1 MAGKQKPIR
10 IGLVGAGQNTRYKH
24 IPGLLAQEGVELV
37 AVANRRRAS
46 SERVA
51 RDYGIARV
59 CDHWRQVV
67 EADDLDAIVIG
78 TWPYLHCPVT
88 LAALAAGKHVLTEA
102 RMAMNLAEAEM
113 MLAASRQAPHL
124 VTQIVPGGGSLHKDA
139 TIRRL
144 IADGYLGDIVAVE
157 VKQSSGF
164 IDREAPLHWRHNT
177 EYSGLNISSMGI
189 MYEDVMFWLGPVVH
203 LSALG
208 RTFVSMRTDEHG
220 VRRAISIPES
230 SRHHRGDGVRRAAP
244 HAALGGHR
252 GTAHRRSRFTAPRRP
267 CGSRAADCSAARAMM
282 RSCGPSLSRPP
293 GRGRQHHTHP
303 AGTWKRSSSGRS
315 AARVPSAARGSRTA
329 CSTWRSPRPSTAACA
344 KGAR

>member
-59 CDHWRQVV
+59 CEHWRQVV

-113 MLAASRQAPHL
+113 MLAASPSSAPPRDPNRPRRRVAPQRRHH
-124 VTQIVPGGGSLHKDA
+124 PAAHC
-139 TIRRL
+139 RRL
-144 IADGYLGDIVAVE
+144 
-157 VKQSSGF
+157 
-164 IDREAPLHWRHNT
+164 
-177 EYSGLNISSMGI
+177 
-189 MYEDVMFWLGPVVH
+189 
-203 LSALG
+203 
-208 RTFVSMRTDEHG
+208 
-220 VRRAISIPES
+220 
-230 SRHHRGDGVRRAAP
+230 SR
-244 HAALGGHR
+244 
-252 GTAHRRSRFTAPRRP
+252 
-267 CGSRAADCSAARAMM
+267 
-282 RSCGPSLSRPP
+282 
-293 GRGRQHHTHP
+293 
-303 AGTWKRSSSGRS
+303 
-315 AARVPSAARGSRTA
+315 
-329 CSTWRSPRPSTAACA
+329 
-344 KGAR
+344 